1 MIHRMQRRTLLLS
14 LRAGFLLLLPAAL
27 VAQSASA
34 LTADQVKRIEQ
45 LVTTEMARTSIPG
58 VSVAIG
64 GKFRWAQGFG
74 MADLE
79 NLVPVTPETRIR
91 LGSISKPI
99 TAVAVMQ
106 LVEQG
111 KIDIDAEIQQY
122 VPAFPKKQ
130 WPVRVRQLLGHQGGV
145 RHYLQ
150 DGSDLDSTR
159 HYTDRIE
166 PLKIFAADALLFEP
180 GTRYSYTTYGFNL
193 LGAAVEAASS
203 ESLPEYFRRHI
214 FQPAGM
220 DSISQDDTYAVIPHR
235 ARGYHLE
242 NATLQNCHL
251 ADTSNK
257 IPGGGL
263 ISTAGD
269 LVKFGLAVNAGALVK
284 KDTARLMFTAQKTR
298 DGKPTTYGM
307 GFFIAADSVSHSGGQ
322 QGITTNLQ
330 LFAGENLA
338 IAVMTNLDGARGLQ
352 PIARG
357 IAKILRE

>member
-1 MIHRMQRRTLLLS
+1 MIHRMQRRAL
-14 LRAGFLLLLPAAL
+14 FFLLPALWLPAEL
-27 VAQSASA
+27 LAQDGAA

-45 LVTTEMARTSIPG
+45 LVSTEMARSSIPG

-64 GKFRWAQGFG
+64 GKLRWAQGFG

-79 NLVPVTPETRIR
+79 NLVPVTPDTRIR

-99 TAVAVMQ
+99 TAIAVMQ

-111 KIDIDAEIQQY
+111 KIDLDAEIQRY
-122 VPAFPKKQ
+122 VPSFPKKQ
-130 WPVRVRQLLGHQGGV
+130 WPVTVRQLLGHQGGV
-145 RHYLQ
+145 RHYLP

-159 HYTDRIE
+159 HYTDRME
-166 PLKIFAADALLFEP
+166 PLKIFAGDALLFEP

-193 LGAAVEAASS
+193 LGAAVEAASG
-203 ESLPEYFRRHI
+203 ESLPAYFRRHI

-220 DSISQDDTYAVIPHR
+220 DSISEDDTYVIIPHR

-242 NATLQNCHL
+242 NGALQNCHL

-263 ISTAGD
+263 IATAGD
-269 LVKFGLAVNAGALVK
+269 LVKFGLAVDAGALVK
-284 KDTARLMFTAQKTR
+284 KDTTRLMFTAQKTR
-298 DGKPTTYGM
+298 DGKPTVYGM
-307 GFFIAADSVSHSGGQ
+307 GFFIAADSVSHAGGQ
-322 QGITTNLQ
+322 QGITTNLEV
-330 LFAGENLA
+330 FPAGNLA